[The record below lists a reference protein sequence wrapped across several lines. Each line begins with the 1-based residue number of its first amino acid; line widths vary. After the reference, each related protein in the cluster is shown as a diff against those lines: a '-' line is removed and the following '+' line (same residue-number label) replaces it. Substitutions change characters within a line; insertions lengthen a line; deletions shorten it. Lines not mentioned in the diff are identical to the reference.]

1 MSSIASSTAGA
12 FETNLS
18 PLATTKTNNTRERQD
33 TRVAK
38 RNISQCPKRLLISTA
53 VRASLTL

>member
-1 MSSIASSTAGA
+1 MMSSIASSTAGA

-18 PLATTKTNNTRERQD
+18 PLATTKTITKNQD